1 MENCQ
6 IVSQFPPIVFGRNVH
21 LFVFFLRGLYTV
33 NHTKPPLNVVLES
46 LSNGYPDPGH
56 FIELL
61 YHRRA
66 GVSDTKGAGSLP
78 VFIAGW
84 AEW

>member
-1 MENCQ
+1 MWCWKALATSENPTR
-6 IVSQFPPIVFGRNVH
+6 SR
-21 LFVFFLRGLYTV
+21 
-33 NHTKPPLNVVLES
+33 
-46 LSNGYPDPGH
+46 NGYPDPGH